1 MGDVAPQLAL
11 IVVLVAVNAAFAGTE
26 IALLT
31 LRETQLQRL
40 EERSRTG
47 AVLARLARQPNRF
60 LATVQIALTL
70 AGFFASAAAA
80 LTLAGP
86 VEARLGVLGRAA
98 APTAVVVVTLV
109 LAYVTLVLGELAP
122 KRLGMQKAERWA
134 LVMARPLDVLSRFTR
149 PVVWL
154 LSHSTD
160 LAVRLLGGDPEVHR
174 EDITTDELR
183 DMVAV
188 QDAFTPDQRQVI
200 DGAFEIAGR
209 TLGEIVVPR
218 GDVFVLDAAQPSR
231 EALLAL
237 KESGHS
243 RAPVAEGRNLD
254 RALGVVHLRQLI
266 DGGDRPAG
274 DVTSPLPG
282 FPEPARVLTALR
294 ELQHQRL
301 QMALVV
307 DEHGG
312 AAGIVTVEDLVEE
325 LVGEIYDET
334 DTDLSTVRREPGG
347 VIVVPGRFPV
357 HDLVDLDVEL
367 PPGDYATI
375 AGLVLE
381 ELARFPE
388 EGDGVDVAGWRID
401 VRSIV
406 RHSIT
411 EVALTPLPPEPS
423 AGTDRNR

>member
-1 MGDVAPQLAL
+1 VVDVAPQLVL

-40 EERSRTG
+40 AERSRTG

-60 LATVQIALTL
+60 LATIQIALTL
-70 AGFFASAAAA
+70 AGLFASAAAA
-80 LTLAGP
+80 LTLAAP
-86 VEARLGVLGRAA
+86 LEARLGVLGRAA
-98 APTAVVVVTLV
+98 APVAVVIVTLV
-109 LAYVTLVLGELAP
+109 LAYVTLVFGELAP

-134 LVMARPLDVLSRFTR
+134 LLMARPLDALSRLTR

-160 LAVRLLGGDPEVHR
+160 VAVRLLGGDPSVHR
-174 EDITTDELR
+174 EEVTADELR

-188 QDAFTPDQRQVI
+188 QETFTVEQRQII
-200 DGAFEIAGR
+200 DGAFAIAGR

-218 GDVFVLDAAQPSR
+218 GDVFVLDASQPCDD
-231 EALLAL
+231 ALVAL

-243 RAPVAEGRNLD
+243 RAPVAEDRNLD
-254 RALGVVHLRQLI
+254 GALGVVHLRQLI
-266 DGGDRPAG
+266 DGGRRPVG
-274 DVTSPLPG
+274 EHTSPLPG

-301 QMALVV
+301 QMALVI

-334 DTDLSTVRREPGG
+334 DTDLATVHHEAGG
-347 VIVVPGRFPV
+347 VLVVPGRYPV
-357 HDLVDLDVEL
+357 HDLVDLDVDL

-381 ELARFPE
+381 ELGRFPDA
-388 EGDGVDVAGWRID
+388 GDHVIVGDWRVE
-401 VRSIV
+401 VRSVV

-411 EVALTPLPPEPS
+411 EVAIVPLAPNEPS
-423 AGTDRNR
+423 G